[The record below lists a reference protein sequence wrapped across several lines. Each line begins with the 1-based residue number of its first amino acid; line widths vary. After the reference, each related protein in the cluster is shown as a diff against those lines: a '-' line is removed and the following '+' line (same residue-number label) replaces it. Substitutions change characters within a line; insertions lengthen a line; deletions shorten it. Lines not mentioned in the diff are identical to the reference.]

1 MLLYKIYV
9 IYILSSA
16 VQIFLAFCIMK
27 KMFSMIFT
35 LCNTNGIIYIFKQYM
50 FHIFYTRNVS
60 CILQVCTTKLT
71 FPRLPGGPPGTS

>member
-1 MLLYKIYV
+1 MLILYKIYV

-50 FHIFYTRNVS
+50 FHIFPKSISDAWV
-60 CILQVCTTKLT
+60 LV
-71 FPRLPGGPPGTS
+71 